1 MWKIKS
7 YFELLKKANTYEL
20 KYNSLKEQ
28 VKEDTFKNLMN
39 KLGEPEEIKRLRA
52 KNKRLRIKL
61 KEERKKSES
70 YMKTMKK

>member
-39 KLGEPEEIKRLRA
+39 KLGEPEEIKRLR
-52 KNKRLRIKL
+52 IKL

-70 YMKTMKK
+70 YLKTMKK

>member
-28 VKEDTFKNLMN
+28 VKEETFKGLMN

-52 KNKRLRIKL
+52 ENKRLRIKL

>member
-39 KLGEPEEIKRLRA
+39 KLGDPEEIKRLRA
-52 KNKRLRIKL
+52 ENKRLRIKL

>member
-39 KLGEPEEIKRLRA
+39 KLGEPKEIKRLRA
-52 KNKRLRIKL
+52 ENKRLRIKL

-70 YMKTMKK
+70 YLKTMKK

>member
-1 MWKIKS
+1 
-7 YFELLKKANTYEL
+7 
-20 KYNSLKEQ
+20 
-28 VKEDTFKNLMN
+28 MN

-52 KNKRLRIKL
+52 ENKRLRIKL

>member
-39 KLGEPEEIKRLRA
+39 KLGEPDEINRLRA
-52 KNKRLRIKL
+52 ENKRLRIKL

>member
-1 MWKIKS
+1 MLKIKS

-52 KNKRLRIKL
+52 ENKRLRIKL

>member
-52 KNKRLRIKL
+52 ENRRLRIKL

-70 YMKTMKK
+70 YIKR

>member
-52 KNKRLRIKL
+52 ENKRLRIKL

>member
-39 KLGEPEEIKRLRA
+39 KLCEPEEIERLRA
-52 KNKRLRIKL
+52 ENKRLRIKL

-70 YMKTMKK
+70 YMKTIKK

>member
-39 KLGEPEEIKRLRA
+39 KLVEPEEIKRLRA
-52 KNKRLRIKL
+52 ENKRLRIKL

-70 YMKTMKK
+70 YLKTMKK

>member
-7 YFELLKKANTYEL
+7 YFELLKRANTYEL

-52 KNKRLRIKL
+52 ENKRLRIKL

>member
-28 VKEDTFKNLMN
+28 VKEDTFRCLMN
-39 KLGEPEEIKRLRA
+39 KLGEPDEIKRLRA
-52 KNKRLRIKL
+52 ENKRLRIKL

>member
-52 KNKRLRIKL
+52 ENKRLRIKL

-70 YMKTMKK
+70 YLKTMKK

>member
-39 KLGEPEEIKRLRA
+39 KLGEPEEIKRLRVE
-52 KNKRLRIKL
+52 NKRLRIKL

>member
-39 KLGEPEEIKRLRA
+39 KLGETEEIKRLRA
-52 KNKRLRIKL
+52 ENRRLRIKL

>member
-52 KNKRLRIKL
+52 ENKRLRIKL
-61 KEERKKSES
+61 KEERRKSES

>member
-52 KNKRLRIKL
+52 ENKRLRIKL

-70 YMKTMKK
+70 YMKTTKM

>member
-28 VKEDTFKNLMN
+28 VKEDTFNNLMN
-39 KLGEPEEIKRLRA
+39 KLGEPEEIKKLRA
-52 KNKRLRIKL
+52 ENKRLRIKL

>member
-52 KNKRLRIKL
+52 ENKRLRIKL
-61 KEERKKSES
+61 KEERKK
-70 YMKTMKK
+70 

>member
-52 KNKRLRIKL
+52 ENKRLRIKL

-70 YMKTMKK
+70 YMKTIKK

>member
-52 KNKRLRIKL
+52 ENKRLRIKI

-70 YMKTMKK
+70 YMKTIKK

>member
-39 KLGEPEEIKRLRA
+39 KIGEPEEIKRLRA
-52 KNKRLRIKL
+52 ENKRLRIKL